1 MKRHGY
7 HWHMLAC
14 VALIAI
20 SAFAFRRPAPPPES
34 PAASGP
40 QVQATGETRTYELTA
55 APVRWELRPGFTTDA
70 YAYNGQIP
78 GPEIRLKRGDR
89 VKVTLVNKLDE
100 PTTIH
105 WHGVRV
111 PAGMDGV
118 PYVSQD
124 PVPPGGSFVYDFI
137 VPDAGTFFYHSH
149 VDTDD
154 QVDRGLYGP
163 FIVEPA
169 EGAVPDAVVAL
180 DDWLLDASGKRL
192 ATKYT
197 YQESETDNLL
207 DSVSEAT
214 RPPTGG
220 ARHMMPNGMM
230 MGGMQHEGMMDHGF
244 APEINGRYGDT
255 LTANGKAGDAVAPIT
270 VPEGGTR
277 LLRLINASNAM
288 AHELKADDGRLL
300 EIVAVDGTPLAK
312 PVRTGTLTLT
322 PAKRFDVLLR
332 DGDGKPWALV
342 EKRETGSLRIPV
354 NVFGQAGAE
363 PVFVSDAPAPLD
375 LSKRAPDAVV
385 AVGTDRMMDPTTWTI
400 NGVPF
405 DMEDPGQPLARFSRG
420 TWVKIRFMNGTPMS
434 HQMHL
439 HGMFMTV
446 IARDGSPVGQ
456 AYRQDTVVVRPN
468 ESVDVAV
475 LADNPGDWV
484 LHCHNLEHEE
494 HGLMTK
500 IRVEE

>member
-20 SAFAFRRPAPPPES
+20 AALAFNRPAPPPES

-40 QVQATGETRTYELTA
+40 QVLETGDMREYVLTA
-55 APVRWELRPGFTTDA
+55 APAKWELRPGLVTDA
-70 YAYNGQIP
+70 YAYNGQVP
-78 GPEIRLKRGDR
+78 GPEIRVKRGDR
-89 VKVTLVNKLDE
+89 VKVTLINELDE

-118 PYVSQD
+118 PMVSQD
-124 PVPPGGSFVYDFI
+124 PVPPGGTFVYEFI

-149 VDTDD
+149 VNTDD

-163 FIVEPA
+163 FIVESA
-169 EGAVPDAVVAL
+169 EGAASDAVMAL
-180 DDWLLDASGKRL
+180 DDWLLDGSGARL

-197 YQESETDNLL
+197 YPETETDNLL

-220 ARHMMPNGMM
+220 AQHMMPNGMM

-244 APEINGRYGDT
+244 EPEINGRYGDL
-255 LTANGKAGDAVAPIT
+255 LTANGKSGAAVLPVT

-288 AHELKADDGRLL
+288 THELKADDGRLL

-312 PVRTGTLTLT
+312 TVRTGTLTLS

-332 DGDGKPWALV
+332 DEDGKPWALV
-342 EKRETGSLRIPV
+342 ETRDAGSLRIPV
-354 NVFGQAGAE
+354 TVSGEAGAE
-363 PVFVSDAPAPLD
+363 PVFASDAPSPPD
-375 LSKRAPDAVV
+375 LSRRAPDAVV
-385 AVGTDRMMDPTTWTI
+385 AVGTDRMMDPSTWTV
-400 NGVPF
+400 NGAAY
-405 DMEDPGQPLARFSRG
+405 DMERESDPIAVFKRG
-420 TWVKIRFMNGTPMS
+420 TWVKVRFMNGTPMS

-446 IARDGSPVGQ
+446 IARDGKPVSQ
-456 AYRQDTVVVRPN
+456 AYRQDVIVVRPN

-484 LHCHNLEHEE
+484 IHCHNLEHEE

-500 IRVEE
+500 IRVE